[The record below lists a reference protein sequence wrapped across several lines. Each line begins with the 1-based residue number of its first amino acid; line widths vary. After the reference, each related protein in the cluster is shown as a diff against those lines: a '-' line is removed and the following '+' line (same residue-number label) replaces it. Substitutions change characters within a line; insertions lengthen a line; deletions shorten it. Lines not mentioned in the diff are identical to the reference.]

1 MSKINHNI
9 SLATKRKLRVRSKI
23 SGTAERPRVSI
34 YRSNKHTYLQ
44 AVNDEKGMT
53 LAGASDVKA
62 KAGQTK
68 TQRAEAAAMALAGD
82 LKKKSVTKVV
92 IDRGSHRYHGRIR
105 AVAEQLRAA
114 GLEV

>member
-9 SLATKRKLRVRSKI
+9 SLTDKRKLRVRSKI

-34 YRSNKHTYLQ
+34 HRSNKHTSLQ
-44 AVNDEKGMT
+44 AINDDKGVT
-53 LAGASDVKA
+53 LASAHDMKA

-68 TQRAEAAAMALAGD
+68 TERAEAAATALAGS
-82 LKKKSVTKVV
+82 LKKQSVTKVV